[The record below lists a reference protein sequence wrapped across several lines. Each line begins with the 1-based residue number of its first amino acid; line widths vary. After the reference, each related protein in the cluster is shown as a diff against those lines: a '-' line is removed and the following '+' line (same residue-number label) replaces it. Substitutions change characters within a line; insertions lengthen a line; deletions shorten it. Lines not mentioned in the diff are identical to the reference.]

1 MVPEGGAPVSA
12 PLPRVTIV
20 VPARNASAEIG
31 RCVKALVAQEYPPGL
46 RRILVVDNDS
56 EDGTAEEAA
65 AAGAEVVR
73 ETRVRSSYAA
83 RNRGIAA
90 ADGEWVAFTD
100 ADCAPTPGWLAGLFS
115 DPIGLEFGAVL
126 GEVAALEGDT
136 PVQRLTERHGIMRH
150 AVTMPHKGLPCF
162 STANV
167 AVRLPLLR
175 DLGGF
180 REDVRFFGDMELSWR
195 MQIERGAKLLFR
207 PDAIV
212 LHRHRRSWGALWR
225 QAVQHGRGVAF
236 MRRTYPSHYRFS
248 ATEQVERLAT
258 LARSAART
266 ANAGRS
272 RDRLYEPLWLGI
284 WYAGL
289 AAGYLLGPAWTAPP
303 RAPRR

>member
-1 MVPEGGAPVSA
+1 MNA

-31 RCVKALVAQEYPPGL
+31 RCVGALVAQEYPLGL
-46 RRILVVDNDS
+46 RRIVVVDNDS

-115 DPIGLEFGAVL
+115 DPIGPEFGAVL

-248 ATEQVERLAT
+248 AREQVERLGT
-258 LARSAART
+258 LARSAAGT
-266 ANAGRS
+266 AKAGRS

-284 WYAGL
+284 WYTGL
-289 AAGYLLGPAWTAPP
+289 AAGYLRGPAWTAPP